1 MLWLPFLG
9 NLILS
14 VGIVGG
20 LIGKESRR
28 ALCECSGIPETRPI
42 T

>member
-20 LIGKESRR
+20 LIGKESGELYASAQVYLKLGR
-28 ALCECSGIPETRPI
+28 
-42 T
+42 